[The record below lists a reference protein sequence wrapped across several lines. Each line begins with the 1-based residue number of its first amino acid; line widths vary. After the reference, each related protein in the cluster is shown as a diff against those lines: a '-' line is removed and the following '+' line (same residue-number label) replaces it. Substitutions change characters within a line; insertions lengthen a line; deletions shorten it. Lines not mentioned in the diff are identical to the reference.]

1 MPEDGPRQPDLTDNA
16 RVIFDLRYSRK
27 DEQGKPT
34 ETPADAIRRVAENV
48 AIPTILYQS
57 AGNPGKGSLYTEAHI
72 PVEEFPL
79 RTANRQYDWL
89 IHHGGVSDSLQGL
102 MKSNRAKWRKQSQKY
117 VELLTDLVLV
127 PNSPTW
133 TGAGTPLGQY
143 AACFPAGTPVMTDRG
158 LVPIEILEEG
168 DLVLTHEGR
177 YRSVTEVFSRTYVGD
192 LVMIDPIGRPSFEAT
207 EEHPV
212 YVEGR
217 EWVAATDVRKGDQL
231 RTPLDRTV
239 CERPRFDL
247 AELNSEGFVAEIEE
261 SRIRFG
267 KPSSYQNSGGKPYWS
282 NRFLEVDRDL
292 ALLMG
297 YYCAEGSLEGGKI
310 VRFTFGKHEKDYV
323 DEVVALCQQIVGVTP
338 NVSESNF
345 GDWITLNVHSRPF
358 AMWTEQ
364 NFGRYSHGKSLPQ
377 WMQQADSDIQRSFLS
392 GIFRG
397 DGLWGKWSGQECLRI
412 TLANPSLISQ
422 LSMLAG
428 RQDWKYSWRY
438 VSPDLA
444 QHETAQLSLV
454 PSSVDGEWLKETWP
468 EREGSQARPGWTNHG
483 SVRSVSTRPYQGTV
497 YNIEVEEDHSYVVG
511 GTAVH
516 NCFVLP
522 IEDDLGRTDRSIFST
537 MRNAALIQQTGGG
550 NGFDFSDLRPKG
562 AVVKA
567 SMGQSSGPVSFL
579 KVYDAAFGSIG
590 QGGTRRGANM
600 GILRCLSGDTLIH
613 TTEGK
618 FAIRDLVGTRPLVY
632 ACDPETN
639 EVHLVRADKVF
650 ISDTNRKM
658 VRVWL
663 DNDDYIDCTPDH
675 RFLLKDG
682 SYREAESLSLGD
694 SLKAFGKKIQRSGY
708 NGVKPYW
715 GTRIG
720 VTGSGWSTEH
730 RVMAQDILGIDVE
743 GLDVHHLNEN
753 PRDNRPENLEVLS
766 RSAHAKRT
774 PTDLDFHRQRI
785 ASERKGRTLDEV
797 YDEETVARWKEN
809 MSVSAKERRVREATE
824 IGNHKVVRVEEIE
837 DATEVFDISLP
848 LWHNFVANGVFVHN
862 CDHPD
867 IQEFIDAKLVEG
879 EIANFNISVAI
890 TDDFMRAI
898 KLGATQFDLTFK
910 GETIDTIDPGELWD
924 RLIEGAWTLGDP
936 GVFFVD
942 AANRQNPCPTRYTLA
957 ATNPCGEQ
965 SLPPYSN
972 CCLGAISINRFVKDD
987 ATYDWNG
994 LKEAIHLSVQ
1004 FLDDVVDANRYV
1016 PDVPE
1021 LERAAMNERRIGL
1034 GIMGLADAL
1043 LLLQLGYDSVEGQD
1057 FVDQLMEFFRY
1068 HTMVASIER
1077 ARERGPFGW
1086 IKESI
1091 YDPELHEEWG
1101 EGATVDRS
1109 DGNGSFDLWNR
1120 PDSIWEFLNPGAIRI
1135 DFGRP
1140 EVNWDA
1146 VAEGIARYGIRN
1158 ACQTTIAPTG
1168 TTSNIAGLEGSG
1180 CEPLFALAY
1189 QRRVMQE
1196 GEDIVLDYLS
1206 PLFELALVRYGV
1218 SGETREQILADVVA
1232 NGGSCQGIAGVPQ
1245 EVSEAF
1251 VVASD
1256 ISPQHHIE
1264 MQGICQ
1270 AWIDNAISKT
1280 INLPNEA
1287 TREDVA
1293 DIYQVAWEL
1302 GCKGTTVYRQGS
1314 RDLEVLSTKPKAE
1327 VVELEMGQAI
1337 EADRWPVLS
1346 PMPMP
1351 DYVVATGDHEHKG
1364 LPCRVFEINTA
1375 HGTLHVYV
1383 TELRSHPGRPF
1394 DIRLQIGKAG
1404 NDKLADVEAIGRSIS
1419 AGLRTGVDVNV
1430 YAEQLEGLG
1439 GKSTYGFG
1447 PNRVLSVADGVS
1459 KLLKRLYGE
1468 TQPHIESISSSSDIP
1483 VASPHEICPNCQN
1496 ATVVYEAGCAHCDVR
1511 LGGCG
1516 SFSACD

>member
-1 MPEDGPRQPDLTDNA
+1 MSEGDLRQPALTDNA
-16 RVIFDLRYSRK
+16 RVIFDLRYARK
-27 DEQGKPT
+27 DEEGNPT
-34 ETPADAIRRVAENV
+34 ETPADAIKRVAENV
-48 AIPTILYQS
+48 AISGVLYGNEPT
-57 AGNPGKGSLYTEAHI
+57 GESLVDPSSIVKSDDEFS
-72 PVEEFPL
+72 FPL
-79 RTANRQYDWL
+79 RTATRQHAYL
-89 IHHGGVSDSLQGL
+89 AAQGL
-102 MKSNRAKWRKQSQKY
+102 VNQPLDEMFKTGRAKHRARAKRY
-117 VELLTDLVLV
+117 AELLTDLVLV

-143 AACFPAGTPVMTDRG
+143 AACF
-158 LVPIEILEEG
+158 
-168 DLVLTHEGR
+168 
-177 YRSVTEVFSRTYVGD
+177 
-192 LVMIDPIGRPSFEAT
+192 
-207 EEHPV
+207 
-212 YVEGR
+212 
-217 EWVAATDVRKGDQL
+217 
-231 RTPLDRTV
+231 
-239 CERPRFDL
+239 
-247 AELNSEGFVAEIEE
+247 
-261 SRIRFG
+261 
-267 KPSSYQNSGGKPYWS
+267 
-282 NRFLEVDRDL
+282 
-292 ALLMG
+292 
-297 YYCAEGSLEGGKI
+297 
-310 VRFTFGKHEKDYV
+310 
-323 DEVVALCQQIVGVTP
+323 
-338 NVSESNF
+338 
-345 GDWITLNVHSRPF
+345 
-358 AMWTEQ
+358 
-364 NFGRYSHGKSLPQ
+364 
-377 WMQQADSDIQRSFLS
+377 
-392 GIFRG
+392 
-397 DGLWGKWSGQECLRI
+397 
-412 TLANPSLISQ
+412 
-422 LSMLAG
+422 
-428 RQDWKYSWRY
+428 
-438 VSPDLA
+438 
-444 QHETAQLSLV
+444 
-454 PSSVDGEWLKETWP
+454 
-468 EREGSQARPGWTNHG
+468 
-483 SVRSVSTRPYQGTV
+483 
-497 YNIEVEEDHSYVVG
+497 
-511 GTAVH
+511 
-516 NCFVLP
+516 VLP
-522 IEDDLGRTDRSIFST
+522 IEDDLGRTDRSIFQT

-600 GILRCLSGDTLIH
+600 AILRCLSGDTLIH

-720 VTGSGWSTEH
+720 VTGSGWSIEH

-867 IQEFIDAKLVEG
+867 INEFIDAKLVEG
-879 EIANFNISVAI
+879 EIANFNISVAM
-890 TDDFMRAI
+890 TDEFMDAV
-898 KLGATQFDLTFK
+898 ANDTDAFDLTFK
-910 GETIDTIDPGELWD
+910 GTTYDTVDPNVLWD
-924 RLIEGAWTLGDP
+924 RIIDGAWTLGDP

-965 SLPPYSN
+965 ALPPYSN
-972 CCLGAISINRFVKDD
+972 CCLGAIAVNRF
-987 ATYDWNG
+987 ATANGYDWKG
-994 LKEAIHLSVQ
+994 LQEAIHLSVQ

-1016 PDVPE
+1016 PDVPQ

-1043 LLLQLGYDSVEGQD
+1043 MEMGFAYNDQDGQD
-1057 FVDQLMEFFRY
+1057 FTDQMMEFFRY
-1068 HTMVASIER
+1068 HTMLASIER
-1077 ARERGPFGW
+1077 AKERGPFGW
-1086 IKESI
+1086 IDGSI
-1091 YDPELHEEWG
+1091 YDPKMHSAMG
-1101 EGATVDRS
+1101 EGAMFMDH
-1109 DGNGSFDLWNR
+1109 DENEHHLWSR
-1120 PDSIWEFLNPGAIRI
+1120 PESIWEQIHPDAPRK
-1135 DFGRP
+1135 DFSRP
-1140 EVNWDA
+1140 EVNWDT
-1146 VAEGIARYGIRN
+1146 VAEGIAQYGIRN

-1196 GEDIVLDYLS
+1196 GENIVLDYLS
-1206 PLFELALVRYGV
+1206 PMFERALDDYGITNKT
-1218 SGETREQILADVVA
+1218 EILAAVME
-1232 NGGSCQGIAGVPQ
+1232 NNGSCQGVRGVPAEIQ
-1245 EVSEAF
+1245 RVF

-1256 ISPQHHIE
+1256 IIPAHHVYV
-1264 MQGICQ
+1264 QAICQ

-1293 DIYQVAWEL
+1293 DIYRMAWEL
-1302 GCKGTTVYRQGS
+1302 NCKGTTVYRQGS
-1314 RDLEVLSTKPKAE
+1314 RDLEVLSTKPKGE
-1327 VVELEMGQAI
+1327 KVELEMGQTVV
-1337 EADRWPVLS
+1337 ADRWPVLS
-1346 PMPMP
+1346 PMSMP
-1351 DYVVATGDHEHKG
+1351 DYVQATANAEHKG
-1364 LPCRVFEINTA
+1364 LPCRVFEVNTA

-1394 DIRLQIGKAG
+1394 DVRLQIGKAG

-1419 AGLRTGVDVNV
+1419 VGLRTGVDVNV

-1447 PNRVLSVADGVS
+1447 PNKILSVADGVS
-1459 KLLKRLYGE
+1459 KLLKRLYGPNSQVE
-1468 TQPHIESISSSSDIP
+1468 VESYTDTPI
-1483 VASPHEICPNCQN
+1483 ASLHDTCPNCQN

-1516 SFSACD
+1516 VFSACD